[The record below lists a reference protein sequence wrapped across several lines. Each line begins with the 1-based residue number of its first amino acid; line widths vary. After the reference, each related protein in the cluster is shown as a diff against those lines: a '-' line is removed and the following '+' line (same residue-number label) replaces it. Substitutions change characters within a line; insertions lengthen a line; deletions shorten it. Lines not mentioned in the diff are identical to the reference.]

1 MLWITGIAWVFS
13 IFVYLFLGS
22 KENSLT
28 QELKDGSSS
37 QSEMNSLYG
46 TRGALALNQINGI
59 AWFIVWLLLGG
70 GNFMNDKTPD
80 WP

>member
-1 MLWITGIAWVFS
+1 MIS

-28 QELKDGSSS
+28 QKLKDGSSS
-37 QSEMNSLYG
+37 QSEINSLYRI
-46 TRGALALNQINGI
+46 RGALALNQISGI

-70 GNFMNDKTPD
+70 GDFMNDKTPD